1 MNDSENNKKRH
12 QIKFEH
18 ISVSA
23 EQLSIPPENDAL
35 PLITTRNLV
44 LFPGV
49 VVNFELGRETAR
61 SLAKEAEGAAFPIGI
76 VCQKNPEQDDPSVT
90 SGLYRYGVY
99 AQVLKVIEFENQT
112 PVAIVRGLGRFRIT
126 GTGRCAQTGSR
137 IPRTAK
143 VKPLEDAESENGNN
157 LQQLGEII
165 KTQVLEALSVGG
177 DPQNI
182 AEMTRSFEKAT
193 DLINYLATNL
203 PLDIQDKVV
212 MLGTADLYDRGQM
225 LLQQINLFRERL
237 AITEEIVG
245 KARRSMDENQR
256 NAFLQSQMEAI
267 RQTLYGEEDDEVD
280 TLIARAE
287 SSGMPEVVMDTF
299 RREAEKMR
307 RFNPSSPDY
316 SVQYTY
322 LDTLCRL
329 PWNKY
334 STDNCDIARARAILD
349 EDHFGLQRVKDRVL
363 EQLAMLFHNPD
374 GRAAIVCL
382 VGPPGVGKTSVGKS
396 VAKALGRKYERVSF
410 GGLHDESE
418 IRGHRRTY
426 IGAMPGRIIDAMKRA
441 QSANPV
447 IVLDEIDKIG
457 KDYKGDPSAAL
468 LEVLDPE
475 QNCHFHDNYI
485 DVDFDLSKVLFIA
498 TANGLSNIPKPLLD
512 RMEIINLSGYLA
524 EEKMEI
530 ARRHLVPRALA
541 NHRIGNDSFAISDAA
556 MAAIIADYTSE
567 SGVRELEKKIN
578 SLMRKSVLAGLENN
592 TFPNPVEPQHLYS
605 LLGLAPHIADRYEG
619 NDIAGVVTGLA
630 WTETG
635 GEILLAEAILTPAK
649 EGTVSA
655 TGNLGKV
662 MQESAEIAYRW
673 IRSNAEKIGVDRK
686 ILDTHAVHVHFPEGA
701 IPKDGPSAG
710 ITIATAIVSAL
721 KGKKVAPRISMT
733 GEISLRGKVLPVG
746 GIREKVLAA
755 KRAGIKT
762 VIMCEKNRR
771 DIDDMPENYRKD
783 MEFVFVDTV
792 YDVFRYSITDEDASD
807 ITGLAK

>member
-1 MNDSENNKKRH
+1 M
-12 QIKFEH
+12 
-18 ISVSA
+18 
-23 EQLSIPPENDAL
+23 
-35 PLITTRNLV
+35 
-44 LFPGV
+44 
-49 VVNFELGRETAR
+49 
-61 SLAKEAEGAAFPIGI
+61 
-76 VCQKNPEQDDPSVT
+76 
-90 SGLYRYGVY
+90 
-99 AQVLKVIEFENQT
+99 
-112 PVAIVRGLGRFRIT
+112 
-126 GTGRCAQTGSR
+126 
-137 IPRTAK
+137 
-143 VKPLEDAESENGNN
+143 
-157 LQQLGEII
+157 
-165 KTQVLEALSVGG
+165 
-177 DPQNI
+177 
-182 AEMTRSFEKAT
+182 
-193 DLINYLATNL
+193 
-203 PLDIQDKVV
+203 
-212 MLGTADLYDRGQM
+212 
-225 LLQQINLFRERL
+225 
-237 AITEEIVG
+237 
-245 KARRSMDENQR
+245 
-256 NAFLQSQMEAI
+256 
-267 RQTLYGEEDDEVD
+267 
-280 TLIARAE
+280 
-287 SSGMPEVVMDTF
+287 
-299 RREAEKMR
+299 
-307 RFNPSSPDY
+307 
-316 SVQYTY
+316 
-322 LDTLCRL
+322 
-329 PWNKY
+329 
-334 STDNCDIARARAILD
+334 
-349 EDHFGLQRVKDRVL
+349 
-363 EQLAMLFHNPD
+363 
-374 GRAAIVCL
+374 
-382 VGPPGVGKTSVGKS
+382 
-396 VAKALGRKYERVSF
+396 
-410 GGLHDESE
+410 
-418 IRGHRRTY
+418 
-426 IGAMPGRIIDAMKRA
+426 
-441 QSANPV
+441 
-447 IVLDEIDKIG
+447 
-457 KDYKGDPSAAL
+457 
-468 LEVLDPE
+468 LDPE

-541 NHRIGNDSFAISDAA
+541 THRIGNDSFAISDAA

-710 ITIATAIVSAL
+710 ITIATAIVS
-721 KGKKVAPRISMT
+721 
-733 GEISLRGKVLPVG
+733 PVG

>member
-49 VVNFELGRETAR
+49 VVNFELGREAAR

-349 EDHFGLQRVKDRVL
+349 EDHFGLQRVKDRV
-363 EQLAMLFHNPD
+363 D
-374 GRAAIVCL
+374 
-382 VGPPGVGKTSVGKS
+382 
-396 VAKALGRKYERVSF
+396 
-410 GGLHDESE
+410 
-418 IRGHRRTY
+418 
-426 IGAMPGRIIDAMKRA
+426 
-441 QSANPV
+441 
-447 IVLDEIDKIG
+447 
-457 KDYKGDPSAAL
+457 
-468 LEVLDPE
+468 
-475 QNCHFHDNYI
+475 
-485 DVDFDLSKVLFIA
+485 
-498 TANGLSNIPKPLLD
+498 
-512 RMEIINLSGYLA
+512 
-524 EEKMEI
+524 
-530 ARRHLVPRALA
+530 
-541 NHRIGNDSFAISDAA
+541 
-556 MAAIIADYTSE
+556 
-567 SGVRELEKKIN
+567 
-578 SLMRKSVLAGLENN
+578 RKSV
-592 TFPNPVEPQHLYS
+592 V
-605 LLGLAPHIADRYEG
+605 
-619 NDIAGVVTGLA
+619 
-630 WTETG
+630 
-635 GEILLAEAILTPAK
+635 
-649 EGTVSA
+649 
-655 TGNLGKV
+655 
-662 MQESAEIAYRW
+662 
-673 IRSNAEKIGVDRK
+673 
-686 ILDTHAVHVHFPEGA
+686 
-701 IPKDGPSAG
+701 
-710 ITIATAIVSAL
+710 
-721 KGKKVAPRISMT
+721 
-733 GEISLRGKVLPVG
+733 
-746 GIREKVLAA
+746 
-755 KRAGIKT
+755 
-762 VIMCEKNRR
+762 
-771 DIDDMPENYRKD
+771 
-783 MEFVFVDTV
+783 
-792 YDVFRYSITDEDASD
+792 
-807 ITGLAK
+807 

>member
-1 MNDSENNKKRH
+1 
-12 QIKFEH
+12 
-18 ISVSA
+18 
-23 EQLSIPPENDAL
+23 
-35 PLITTRNLV
+35 
-44 LFPGV
+44 
-49 VVNFELGRETAR
+49 
-61 SLAKEAEGAAFPIGI
+61 
-76 VCQKNPEQDDPSVT
+76 
-90 SGLYRYGVY
+90 
-99 AQVLKVIEFENQT
+99 
-112 PVAIVRGLGRFRIT
+112 
-126 GTGRCAQTGSR
+126 
-137 IPRTAK
+137 
-143 VKPLEDAESENGNN
+143 
-157 LQQLGEII
+157 
-165 KTQVLEALSVGG
+165 
-177 DPQNI
+177 
-182 AEMTRSFEKAT
+182 MTRSFEKAT

-287 SSGMPEVVMDTF
+287 SSGMPEVVMDTL

-396 VAKALGRKYERVSF
+396 VAKALCRKYERVSF

-556 MAAIIADYTSE
+556 MATIIADYT
-567 SGVRELEKKIN
+567 
-578 SLMRKSVLAGLENN
+578 
-592 TFPNPVEPQHLYS
+592 
-605 LLGLAPHIADRYEG
+605 
-619 NDIAGVVTGLA
+619 
-630 WTETG
+630 
-635 GEILLAEAILTPAK
+635 
-649 EGTVSA
+649 
-655 TGNLGKV
+655 
-662 MQESAEIAYRW
+662 
-673 IRSNAEKIGVDRK
+673 
-686 ILDTHAVHVHFPEGA
+686 
-701 IPKDGPSAG
+701 
-710 ITIATAIVSAL
+710 
-721 KGKKVAPRISMT
+721 
-733 GEISLRGKVLPVG
+733 
-746 GIREKVLAA
+746 
-755 KRAGIKT
+755 
-762 VIMCEKNRR
+762 
-771 DIDDMPENYRKD
+771 
-783 MEFVFVDTV
+783 
-792 YDVFRYSITDEDASD
+792 
-807 ITGLAK
+807 